1 MLGSTLNSFIYNL
14 NTKQRL
20 RFIEFLSEL
29 KSEGLHIAYE
39 TGFLSRNVSIDELI
53 ENINSTIEWEQIRK
67 LQEIA
72 ASKGETTIPEDEWG
86 VHRTHCCNK
95 HGCKYGDPDCPVVI
109 NLLKQDYPCEICR
122 DEKDNEE
129 FYRTYNK

>member
-39 TGFLSRNVSIDELI
+39 TDFLSRNVSIDDI
-53 ENINSTIEWEQIRK
+53 IKDINSTIEYEQMRK

-72 ASKGETTIPEDEWG
+72 ANNNQTTIPKDDWG
-86 VHRTHCCNK
+86 VHETHCCSE
-95 HGCKYGDPDCPVVI
+95 HGCQYGDSDCPVAIGLSNQVY
-109 NLLKQDYPCEICR
+109 LCESCY
-122 DEKDNEE
+122 D
-129 FYRTYNK
+129 